1 MNDEYAEII
10 VELLKD
16 SNQIEQN
23 RNVILINILNK
34 LDDIQKEL
42 KGIRDNQW
50 G

>member
-10 VELLKD
+10 IELLKD